1 MVKRTMGE
9 DVTRREFIKVAGA
22 AVGGVAIGAVGGYS
36 LMPPKETIVEVPRD
50 VEVERAVPEWPW
62 TYQKLDPES
71 AAQRAYDSYWVGGC
85 SYAGFNGIVGELQ
98 AEVGFPFTQ
107 IPPEMLKYGG
117 GGGLG
122 WGMICGA
129 LNGALAAMNIISNE
143 YSGVGNELIG
153 WYTEYAFPSYE
164 PSEPTNDLTLVTSVS
179 GSPLCHVSVTT
190 WSNTAGVKESD
201 TARKE
206 RCARLVADV
215 VKKAV
220 ELMNAQADGT
230 FAATF
235 APATAVTGCQS
246 CHGKDGVVDNVATKD
261 DCSKCHEDPH

>member
-1 MVKRTMGE
+1 MGE
-9 DVTRREFIKVAGA
+9 DVSRRDFIKVAGA
-22 AVGGVAIGAVGGYS
+22 AVGGLAVGAVGGYS

-50 VEVERAVPEWPW
+50 VEVEKPIPEWPW
-62 TYQKLDPES
+62 TYQKLDPEA

-85 SYAGFNGIVGELQ
+85 SYAGFNGILGELK

-107 IPPEMLKYGG
+107 VPAEMLKYGG

-129 LNGALAAMNIISNE
+129 LNGALAAMNMISNS
-143 YSGVGNELIG
+143 YAGVGNELIG

-230 FAATF
+230 FEATF
-235 APATAVTGCQS
+235 APAAAVTGCQS
-246 CHGKDGVVDNVATKD
+246 CHGSGGMIDNVATKD
-261 DCSKCHEDPH
+261 NCIMCHGDPH

>member
-1 MVKRTMGE
+1 M
-9 DVTRREFIKVAGA
+9 KVAGA
-22 AVGGVAIGAVGGYS
+22 AVGGVALGAIGGYS
-36 LMPPKETIVEVPRD
+36 LIPPKETIVEVPRD
-50 VEVERAVPEWPW
+50 VEVEMEVPEWPW

-85 SYAGFNGIVGELQ
+85 SYAGFNGILGELKE
-98 AEVGFPFTQ
+98 EVGFPFTQ
-107 IPPEMLKYGG
+107 IPSEMLKYGG
-117 GGGLG
+117 AGGLG

-129 LNGALAAMNIISNE
+129 LNGALAAMNIISNS
-143 YSGVGNELIG
+143 YGGIGNELIG

-164 PSEPTNDLTLVTSVS
+164 PNEPRNDLTLVTSVS

-206 RCARLVADV
+206 RCARLVSDV

-220 ELMNAQADGT
+220 NLMNAQADGT
-230 FAATF
+230 FEATF
-235 APATAVTGCQS
+235 APAASVTGCQS
-246 CHGKDGVVDNVATKD
+246 CHGKEGVIGNVATKD
-261 DCSKCHEDPH
+261 DCSKCHEAPH

>member
-1 MVKRTMGE
+1 M
-9 DVTRREFIKVAGA
+9 KVAGA
-22 AVGGVAIGAVGGYS
+22 AVGGVALGAIGGYS
-36 LMPPKETIVEVPRD
+36 LIPPKETIVEVPTD
-50 VEVERAVPEWPW
+50 VPVAMDVPSWPW
-62 TYQKLDPES
+62 TYPKLDPEA

-85 SYAGFNGIVGELQ
+85 SFAGFEGIVGELK

-107 IPPEMLKYGG
+107 IPSQMMKYGG

-129 LNGALAAMNIISNE
+129 LNGALAAMNIISDS
-143 YSGVGNELIG
+143 YAGIGNELIG
-153 WYTEYAFPSYE
+153 WYTEFAFPVYE
-164 PSEPTNDLTLVTSVS
+164 PSDPNNDFDLVTSVS

-201 TARKE
+201 TERKE

-230 FAATF
+230 FVAAF

-246 CHGKDGVVDNVATKD
+246 CHGIDGMLGNVATKD
-261 DCSKCHEDPH
+261 NCLTCHEDPH